1 METDRSPGF
10 RYGTDRR
17 KRLHSEVYWP
27 YVAIDPLVVEDQTK
41 IPQTLGDEKTGDRQ
55 SRGWSAVGSITPLF
69 SRAVISAVM
78 PARTWG
84 GMRGVGMRTAPPGRG
99 SESSTTRPLRTIEYV
114 TIVREG
120 RPGGVE
126 CLEAA
131 AHRSRGPQRPGT
143 KESKTPAAL
152 GRWYGGVVTPAP
164 TPFCPDPGGR
174 GRPTGRAGVRVAWL

>member
-1 METDRSPGF
+1 M
-10 RYGTDRR
+10 
-17 KRLHSEVYWP
+17 
-27 YVAIDPLVVEDQTK
+27 
-41 IPQTLGDEKTGDRQ
+41 
-55 SRGWSAVGSITPLF
+55 
-69 SRAVISAVM
+69 
-78 PARTWG
+78 
-84 GMRGVGMRTAPPGRG
+84 GMRTAPPGRG

-131 AHRSRGPQRPGT
+131 AHRSRGPQRSGT
-143 KESKTPAAL
+143 KESKAPAAP

-174 GRPTGRAGVRVAWL
+174 GRPTGRAGVRVA